1 MQRKERGNSYRIY
14 LARYELIR
22 MNGTLRAFVTTIKGK
37 IRQIIISGVIRHPN
51 GTIITIFMLQ
61 TKGQNV
67 SWLAIVSILYFS
79 GVRLLN
85 TGMADQQQEFSSQV

>member
-1 MQRKERGNSYRIY
+1 
-14 LARYELIR
+14 

-67 SWLAIVSILYFS
+67 SWLAIVSEKSI
-79 GVRLLN
+79 GPLL
-85 TGMADQQQEFSSQV
+85 GLIVMSH